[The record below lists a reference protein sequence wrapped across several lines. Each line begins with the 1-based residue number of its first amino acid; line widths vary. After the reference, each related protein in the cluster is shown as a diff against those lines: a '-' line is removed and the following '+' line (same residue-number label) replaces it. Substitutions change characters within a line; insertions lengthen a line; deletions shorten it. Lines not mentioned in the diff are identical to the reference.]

1 MRNFFG
7 AVFLIFGCFG
17 ASVVAATEIKFNQV
31 LAEESC
37 KKRYTKRGTLKADS
51 FRFCMGQQNDGYAE
65 ALELYNKYSNVEP
78 VELIDGVVTF
88 ALNKWAKRR
97 EYWLKMVAY
106 EIERQGEAYL
116 NIAYEVS
123 AGNLSA
129 QKLETCISKWITDA
143 KPQWHMVEY
152 CSNK

>member
-1 MRNFFG
+1 MRNLVG

-17 ASVVAATEIKFNQV
+17 ASVVAAAEIKFNQV
-31 LAEESC
+31 LAEEFC
-37 KKRYTKRGTLKADS
+37 KEKWTKRGTINAKMFS
-51 FRFCMGQQNDGYAE
+51 YCMGQQNDGYAK

-88 ALNKWAKRR
+88 ALNKWANRK
-97 EYWLKMVAY
+97 EYQLNMVAF
-106 EIERQGEAYL
+106 EIEKQGEAYL

-129 QKLETCISKWITDA
+129 QKLATCKSKWITDA
-143 KPQWHMVEY
+143 EPQWDMVEY